1 VAHDDRISQKP
12 SWLTSFTDTGDDL
25 VGGGG
30 TFSLYANNFSAGH
43 ISLGGNSGEG
53 WSMYNVVLEPLTD
66 STFVNNPTELEVI
79 NVIVT
84 PSSQIVT
91 PGQTFNLNVRIDPL
105 GKPIAGAQLDIAF
118 DQSILNVNSITEG
131 NLFKQNGANTFFS
144 SGEINN
150 SPGTV
155 TNIFGAVIGNANVST
170 PGTFIIINMTA
181 INKYGASE
189 INLSNV
195 KISDPDGA
203 EVALNVINGNVSI
216 K

>member
-1 VAHDDRISQKP
+1 
-12 SWLTSFTDTGDDL
+12 
-25 VGGGG
+25 
-30 TFSLYANNFSAGH
+30 
-43 ISLGGNSGEG
+43 
-53 WSMYNVVLEPLTD
+53 MYNVVLEPLTD
-66 STFVNNPTELEVI
+66 NTFVNNPPELEAI
-79 NVIVT
+79 NVIIT

-91 PGQTFNLNVRIDPL
+91 PGQTFNLNVTIDPL

-131 NLFKQNGANTFFS
+131 DLFKQNGASTFFS

-150 SPGTV
+150 SSGTV
-155 TNIFGAVIGNANVST
+155 INIFGAVIGNANVST

-181 INKYGASE
+181 INTYGISG

-195 KISDPDGA
+195 IISDPNGA
-203 EVALNVINGNVSI
+203 EVVLNVINGNVSI